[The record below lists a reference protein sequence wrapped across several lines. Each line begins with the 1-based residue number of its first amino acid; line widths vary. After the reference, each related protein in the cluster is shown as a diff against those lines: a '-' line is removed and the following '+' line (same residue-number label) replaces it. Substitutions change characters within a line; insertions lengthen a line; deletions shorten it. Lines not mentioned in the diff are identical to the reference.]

1 MAEAEHQAKKH
12 LLMEEA
18 VRARKNYEKR
28 AYNKKQ
34 NADFMAARVRFLAF
48 FVSVYCQILTFYI
61 VHRLLTNIES
71 IDIKSNLCKISKI

>member
-28 AYNKKQ
+28 AYVKKQ
-34 NADFMAARVRFLAF
+34 NADFMAARVRFN
-48 FVSVYCQILTFYI
+48 VVDVIGDQISRQCFYQ
-61 VHRLLTNIES
+61 NIHDS
-71 IDIKSNLCKISKI
+71 GFMLSLKKSAITKI